1 MRRRVVVTGFG
12 ALAPNGN
19 TAESFWSA
27 AREGKSGIA
36 RIQAFD
42 PSGFAVK
49 VAGEVKGFDPAKF
62 VPNRKALKV
71 MGRNIRF
78 GVAASRM
85 AMEHSGLLESPP
97 EPARFGVVMGSGIVP
112 TDVEEVGQAIL
123 ASLDEEGRFDLRRFG
138 TTGQKTLFPLWL
150 LKHLPNMVA
159 AHVSIFHQAQ
169 GPNNTIVTA
178 CSASTQAIGEAMR
191 VLERG
196 DADVMLAGG
205 SDSRI
210 DPLSLVAYTLLGALS
225 TSDREPERVS
235 RPFDR
240 DRDGFVLG
248 EGAAVLV
255 LEGEEHAKARG
266 ATIYAECV
274 GYGSTFDAFAAT
286 QPEPQGRGAIQ
297 SMRTALRDASLS
309 PDDIDYIAAH
319 GTSTVLNDQTET
331 IAVKQV
337 FGARAPKVPM
347 SSVKSMVGH
356 LIGAAGALGV
366 LTGVLAIR
374 DRVVPP
380 TINSEHKDPLCDLD
394 YVPNVSRETR
404 VRAVLSNSFGF
415 GGQNASLVIREY
427 EG

>member
-1 MRRRVVVTGFG
+1 MKRRIVVTGFG

-27 AREGKSGIA
+27 TCEGKSGIA
-36 RIQAFD
+36 RIESFE
-42 PSGFAVK
+42 PTGFAVQA
-49 VAGEVKGFDPAKF
+49 AGEVKGFDPAKF

-85 AMEHSGLLESPP
+85 AMEHSGLLEAPP
-97 EPARFGVVMGSGIVP
+97 DPARFGVVMGSGIVP

-123 ASLDEEGRFDLRRFG
+123 ASLDEAGRFDLRRFG
-138 TTGQKTLFPLWL
+138 TSGQKTLFPLWL

-191 VLERG
+191 ILERG

-205 SDSRI
+205 ADSRI

-225 TSDREPERVS
+225 NSARAPDKVS

-255 LEGEEHAKARG
+255 LETEEHAKARG

-274 GYGSTFDAFAAT
+274 GYGSSFDAFAAT
-286 QPEPQGRGAIQ
+286 QPEPEGRGAVQ
-297 SMRTALRDASLS
+297 SMREALKDASLS
-309 PDDIDYIAAH
+309 PDDVDYISAH
-319 GTSTVLNDQTET
+319 GTSTVLNDLAET
-331 IAVKQV
+331 VAVKKL

-347 SSVKSMVGH
+347 SSIKSMIGH
-356 LIGAAGALGV
+356 LIGAAGALEAV
-366 LTGVLAIR
+366 VSVLAIR
-374 DRVVPP
+374 DGILPP
-380 TINSEHKDPLCDLD
+380 TINYDTKDPACDLD
-394 YVPNVSRETR
+394 YVPNEARR
-404 VRAVLSNSFGF
+404 AKVRTVLSNSFGF
-415 GGQNASLVIREY
+415 GGQNASLVLREY
-427 EG
+427 AG

>member
-1 MRRRVVVTGFG
+1 MRKRVVVTGFG

-19 TAESFWSA
+19 TAEAFWRA
-27 AREGKSGIA
+27 TCEGKSGIG
-36 RIQAFD
+36 RIAAFD
-42 PSGFAVK
+42 PTGFAVQI
-49 VAGEVKGFDPAKF
+49 AGEVKDFDPAKF

-85 AMEHSGLLESPP
+85 AMEHSGLLEAPP
-97 EPARFGVVMGSGIVP
+97 APARFGVVMGSGIVP
-112 TDVEEVGQAIL
+112 TDVEEVGQAIV
-123 ASLDEEGRFDLRRFG
+123 ASLDEEGRLDLRRFG

-191 VLERG
+191 ILERG

-225 TSDREPERVS
+225 TSGRAPDQVS

-240 DRDGFVLG
+240 ERDGFGLG
-248 EGAAVLV
+248 EGAGVLV
-255 LEGEEHAKARG
+255 LETEEHAKARG

-274 GYGSTFDAFAAT
+274 GYASSFDAFAAT
-286 QPEPQGRGAIQ
+286 QPEPEGRGAVQ
-297 SMRTALRDASLS
+297 SMREALRDASLS
-309 PDDIDYIAAH
+309 PDDIDYISAH
-319 GTSTVLNDQTET
+319 GTSTVLNDLAET
-331 IAVKQV
+331 VAVKKL
-337 FGARAPKVPM
+337 FGARASKVPM
-347 SSVKSMVGH
+347 SSIKSMIGH
-356 LIGAAGALGV
+356 LIGAAGALEAV
-366 LTGVLAIR
+366 VSVLAIR
-374 DRVVPP
+374 DGILPP
-380 TINSEHKDPLCDLD
+380 TINYETKDPQCDLD
-394 YVPNVSRETR
+394 YVPNEARR
-404 VRAVLSNSFGF
+404 AKVRTVLSNSFGF
-415 GGQNASLVIREY
+415 GGQNASLVLREY
-427 EG
+427 AG